1 MSTAQVNGTPST
13 ASSTNNNGNA
23 IKTIGVG
30 SDVGVYQSRVIEGLG
45 KTAKALSFGT
55 FAHDHTLPIAFGV
68 TEEIAGSP
76 SSSLNSNGYNHEN
89 IRNPGYLVYIRTRR
103 TTASYVAGNFNIF
116 TGKFSPDPAVTLDP
130 FFGATTGNS
139 FSMLATDK
147 AVQLSDNTPG
157 RLTYL
162 VNGKR
167 PYSQL
172 YQPRSAY

>member
-13 ASSTNNNGNA
+13 ASSTNNNGSV

-45 KTAKALSFGT
+45 KTAKALGFGT
-55 FAHDHTLPIAFGV
+55 FAHNHILPITFGV
-68 TEEIAGSP
+68 TNEIAGAP
-76 SSSLNSNGYNHEN
+76 SASLSSNGYNHES
-89 IRNPGYLVYIRTRR
+89 IRNPAYLVAIQTRR
-103 TTASYVAGNFNIF
+103 TTASYVAGQFNIF
-116 TGKFSPDPAVTLDP
+116 TGAFSPAPAVTLDP

-139 FSMLATDK
+139 FSMLATDT

-162 VNGKR
+162 VNGKV
-167 PYSQL
+167 PHSQL